1 MGWGYRSPARQG
13 ERINESLRAAP
24 GVYSKQKAGGP
35 TPPGPWRGGDGYK
48 RAGVMNGGVE
58 VGVMNGGRGS

>member
-1 MGWGYRSPARQG
+1 MDRSPGRQG

-24 GVYSKQKAGGP
+24 SVCSKQKAGDL

-48 RAGVMNGGVE
+48 RVGVMNGGVE